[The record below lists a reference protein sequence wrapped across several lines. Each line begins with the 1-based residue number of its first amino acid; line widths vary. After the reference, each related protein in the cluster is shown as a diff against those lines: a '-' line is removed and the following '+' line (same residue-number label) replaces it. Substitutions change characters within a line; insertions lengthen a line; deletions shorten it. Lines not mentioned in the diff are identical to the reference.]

1 MKEESLLLLSDLQKL
16 INQVVLIDYTIII
29 LGGVY
34 MATSS
39 ITKNFIISGQKQVE
53 MFADAIEASAND
65 RTPRVPINVTYLQGA
80 DDIIKFMEKRKKTDA
95 ASK

>member
-1 MKEESLLLLSDLQKL
+1 
-16 INQVVLIDYTIII
+16 
-29 LGGVY
+29 

-65 RTPRVPINVTYLQGA
+65 RTPRVPINVTYLQGT
-80 DDIIKFMEKRKKTDA
+80 DDIIKFMERRKNNGTGVARSRDQANTDFTV
-95 ASK
+95 SGWGNGSICGSRK

>member
-1 MKEESLLLLSDLQKL
+1 MS
-16 INQVVLIDYTIII
+16 NNNR
-29 LGGVY
+29 GGVY

-65 RTPRVPINVTYLQGA
+65 FTPRVPINVTYLHGA
-80 DDIIKFMEKRKKTDA
+80 DDIIKFMEKRKKA
-95 ASK
+95 NVSGK